1 MKILALSPH
10 TDDAELG
17 CGASLARWIDEG
29 HEVMVL
35 AFSTGS
41 EETGATVGEF
51 QSSMNTLNVH
61 FRLGHFITRQ
71 FPQQRQEIL
80 QRLIDT
86 YGGWPDLVIGPSLHS
101 RHQDHQVVAAEMIR
115 AFPHCSI
122 LAYEELKQNQG
133 QLLNYYVKVGRAH
146 LNCKIAAI
154 QCYQSQA
161 GRSYMDADYL
171 ATLAHVRGVQCGSE
185 FAEAFEVVRWI
196 E

>member
-1 MKILALSPH
+1 MRILALSPH
-10 TDDAELG
+10 TDDVELG
-17 CGASLARWIDEG
+17 CGASLARWVGEEYEI
-29 HEVMVL
+29 MVL

-80 QRLIDT
+80 QCLIDT
-86 YGGWPDLVIGPSLHS
+86 YGNWPNLVIGPSLHD
-101 RHQDHQVVAAEMIR
+101 RHQDHQVIAAEMIR
-115 AFPHCSI
+115 AFPRCSI
-122 LAYEELKQNQG
+122 LAYEAKGTTDQV
-133 QLLNYYVKVGRAH
+133 LNYYVKVERAH
-146 LNCKIAAI
+146 LALKLAAI

-161 GRSYMDADYL
+161 GRSYMNADYL
-171 ATLAHVRGVQCGSE
+171 HSLARMRGVECAVA
-185 FAEAFEVVRWI
+185 FAEAFEVVRWV